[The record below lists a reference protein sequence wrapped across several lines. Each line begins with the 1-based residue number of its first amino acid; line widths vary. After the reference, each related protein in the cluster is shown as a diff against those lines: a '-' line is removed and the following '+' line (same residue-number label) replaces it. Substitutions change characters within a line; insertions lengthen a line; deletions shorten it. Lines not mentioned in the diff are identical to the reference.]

1 MHICFIV
8 YWRARERG
16 AAETDDGREGNVQ
29 HTRIYMKINHRYVA
43 VKFIGFMLINL
54 TIFNLLFAFY
64 CSAQVGNVA
73 GFVSPV

>member
-1 MHICFIV
+1 MM
-8 YWRARERG
+8 
-16 AAETDDGREGNVQ
+16 GRRRRLSKGDKGEEVIP
-29 HTRIYMKINHRYVA
+29 HTRIYKKINHRYVA

-54 TIFNLLFAFY
+54 TIFNLLFEFY